1 MSSKKTIICGDLK
14 MDLLDAKNS
23 ALSYL
28 KISSKE
34 IMSLF
39 RKDITVETK
48 IDLSP
53 VTIADQKAEEILRK
67 KISKEFPDHGIIG
80 EEFGEENS
88 KSEWVW
94 TIDPIDGTRSFIR
107 GLPLFATLVALLH
120 KGDPVMGIISLPAL
134 GETAWAVRGKGAFSE
149 KQRLKVSEQST
160 IKGAFIG
167 TADKYCFKEKK
178 YMSLYNQ
185 LHRKA
190 EIART
195 YPDAFGHL
203 MAIRGAIDVMVDPW
217 AYIWDYAPCKV
228 LVKEAGGEFANFTSN
243 KGGINLGN
251 AITGNSKMVKAVRAI
266 IRDINTQKNK

>member
-1 MSSKKTIICGDLK
+1 MPSIICGDLT

-28 KISSKE
+28 KISNKE
-34 IMSLF
+34 IMRWY

-53 VTIADQKAEEILRK
+53 VTIADQKAEEVLRE
-67 KISKEFPDHGIIG
+67 KISKAFPDHGIIG
-80 EEFGEENS
+80 EEFGEKNS

-134 GETAWAVRGKGAFSE
+134 GETAWAVKGKGAFSE
-149 KQRLKVSEQST
+149 KQRLKVSDQST
-160 IKGAFIG
+160 FKGAFVG

-178 YMSLYNQ
+178 YMPLYNQ

-217 AYIWDYAPCKV
+217 AYVWDYAPCKV

-243 KGGINLGN
+243 KRGIDVGN
-251 AITGNSKMVKAVRAI
+251 AITGNPKMVRAVRAM